1 MEPPPG
7 LRRQGENILWRFNK
21 SLYGLKQGSRNWFST
36 FLKVIQ
42 QAGYIKLKA
51 DYSVCIKSQGTSL
64 TAVLIYADD
73 ILTGNDLH
81 KMKILKEF
89 LLKHFHI
96 KDLGDLKYFL
106 GIEFSR
112 SKKGIFMFQR
122 KYVLDILQDA
132 GLLGAG
138 PDKFTMEQF
147 ETHTH
152 RWGDTQ

>member
-1 MEPPPG
+1 M
-7 LRRQGENILWRFNK
+7 LMA
-21 SLYGLKQGSRNWFST
+21 Y
-36 FLKVIQ
+36 FLLGMIFHEMKV
-42 QAGYIKLKA
+42 
-51 DYSVCIKSQGTSL
+51 
-64 TAVLIYADD
+64 
-73 ILTGNDLH
+73 
-81 KMKILKEF
+81 LKEF
-89 LLKHFHI
+89 LLKCFCI
-96 KDLGDLKYFL
+96 KDLGNLKYFL